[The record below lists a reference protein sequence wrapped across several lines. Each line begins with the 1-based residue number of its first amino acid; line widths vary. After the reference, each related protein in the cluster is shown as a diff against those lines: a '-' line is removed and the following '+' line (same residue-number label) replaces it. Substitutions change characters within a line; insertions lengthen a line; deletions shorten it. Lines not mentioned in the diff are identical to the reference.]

1 MAYYIY
7 NGIKLPALPSGLNEF
22 NYILRSGD
30 FYYLASATAEEKT
43 INAYGTIR
51 VSSSE
56 GIFYT
61 FSDGAWIENS
71 NDNAIGYVVWSN
83 TDVYDSTGTLY
94 IAATDPIPVGKPI
107 TDPLSYMA
115 GYNWMKA
122 MLAKRKRKPIG
133 YLYGGVQLPELPEWD
148 KETYPYAVITKAY
161 ITEYNRT
168 LIFAESKPFYNGEQ
182 TVFEVGTK
190 HLHYTMTSEGAWQF
204 QGEKTWSNGGLG
216 IIWSNTNVL
225 YEDGTTYMQGTDPVP
240 VYE

>member
-43 INAYGTIR
+43 INADGTIR

-61 FSDGAWIENS
+61 FSDGAWVENS

-94 IAATDPIPVGKPI
+94 LAATDPVPVGTPI
-107 TDPLSYMA
+107 TDPLSFAMGWQLGQRLRMRGKKQWETLFEGEVTLDSASNNGYGKMLSGFGTIDTDNSPTFRVTVSNEQSIGTVGANSGVGNRYIYNAENEDTGENFYFFANSLKIPYLLTRSA
-115 GYNWMKA
+115 G
-122 MLAKRKRKPIG
+122 
-133 YLYGGVQLPELPEWD
+133 
-148 KETYPYAVITKAY
+148 TYSVKVEKAVI
-161 ITEYNRT
+161 
-168 LIFAESKPFYNGEQ
+168 
-182 TVFEVGTK
+182 
-190 HLHYTMTSEGAWQF
+190 
-204 QGEKTWSNGGLG
+204 
-216 IIWSNTNVL
+216 
-225 YEDGTTYMQGTDPVP
+225 
-240 VYE
+240 